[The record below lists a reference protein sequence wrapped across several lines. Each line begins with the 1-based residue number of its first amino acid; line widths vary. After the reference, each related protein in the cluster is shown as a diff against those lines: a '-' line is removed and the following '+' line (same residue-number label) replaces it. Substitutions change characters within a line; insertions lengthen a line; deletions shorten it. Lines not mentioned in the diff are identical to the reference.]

1 MNKTLICAAITTLL
15 WSMASQAHAAPV
27 ADGNADPENT
37 PAPAGANAPAGAGK
51 EASMDVVVVTGV
63 AGAGGRSKVKTSY
76 SITTISEETMR
87 MQAPTSVTDAMKSVP
102 GLWVESSGGDASGN
116 IRARGIPTAGFQAV
130 NMLEDGV
137 PVQHDPYPN
146 SMTVDQVF
154 RLDETIERIEV
165 VRGGPASTFYSSAP
179 AAAIN
184 FIPRA
189 VGDSESGL
197 VKYSIGENHQNR
209 VDFWYGRPLADGWKA
224 YIGGFYRRGHG
235 QRDPGFE
242 TQRGGQIRIGATRD
256 LARGHIS
263 FDFKH
268 LDDTVP
274 YYTGLPMRKVNGKIS
289 AVPGIDPGRGNYQGS
304 ELRDIPLRRYDGS
317 IYHFDAAK
325 GTNAKRNQLTFKID
339 HELGAGWTFNNA
351 VRVSNHLSNRDDVQP
366 QQVYS
371 IATFLAGIKSGT
383 AKFGV
388 TNPQLVLAGN
398 GAAFNPANDLVM
410 TSVSGTDTSTFHEA
424 SNDLQLHRSFQFG
437 DQRHDVT
444 VGYGFSHYKQGTYQI
459 RAQFL
464 MGGTDNAPL
473 VAMVGLNANGQM
485 TTLTDPNG
493 VFKQG
498 TAWTNDHATVDSHAV
513 YLADDWQITKALRID
528 AGVRWERN
536 VTKGVS
542 ERFKQYNLGTY
553 ANQAV
558 MGPSGNFVSFDSPF
572 SKLGWTV
579 GANYQIDSKSGVFAR
594 YTPTFRLPGLNKYI
608 PAVFSRQKQFVET
621 MKLGEVGYKSV
632 SKYLQLFPTAF
643 YTKYDNVTST
653 TTIFDP
659 FTNAPVTQQVF
670 ANSVAYGL
678 ELDGKIMPSSMFD
691 LGFTGAL
698 QHSVYKNYQFATV
711 TPGTTGSLTNTDF
724 SGHQLVRIPK
734 MAYRLVPGVN
744 LMDGLLR
751 LQLTY
756 EHNSERFAD
765 AANTQALPAYTTINL
780 SGSYAITPKLTVY
793 GYVDN
798 VNNSHGLTE
807 GNPRASEVA
816 SVDAAA
822 NVFIARPIF
831 GRTFR
836 AAVKYEF

>member
-1 MNKTLICAAITTLL
+1 VEGDAEQSAVPAA
-15 WSMASQAHAAPV
+15 ASAP
-27 ADGNADPENT
+27 T
-37 PAPAGANAPAGAGK
+37 GASK
-51 EASMDVVVVTGV
+51 EGVMDVVVVTGV

-76 SITTISEETMR
+76 SITTISEEAMR

-116 IRARGIPTAGFQAV
+116 IRARGIPANGFQAV
-130 NMLEDGV
+130 NMLEDGI

-154 RLDETIERIEV
+154 RLDETIDGIEV
-165 VRGGPASTFYSSAP
+165 VRGGPSSIFYSSAP

-189 VGDSESGL
+189 VGDSASGL

-224 YIGGFYRRGHG
+224 YVGGFYRRGHG
-235 QRDPGFE
+235 QRDPGYE
-242 TQRGGQIRIGATRD
+242 TQRGGQIRIGATRE
-256 LARGHIS
+256 LARGHMS

-274 YYTGLPMRKVNGKIS
+274 YYTGLPMQRANGKIT
-289 AVPGIDPGRGNYQGS
+289 AVPGIDPGRGNYQGN
-304 ELRDIPLRRYDGS
+304 EVRDIQLRRYDGS
-317 IYHFDAAK
+317 IYHFDAAD
-325 GTNAKRNQLTFKID
+325 GTNAKRNQLTFKIN
-339 HELGAGWTFNNA
+339 HELGGGWTFNNA
-351 VRVSNHLSNRDDVQP
+351 LRVSNHVSNRDDVQP

-371 IATFLAGIKSGT
+371 IASFLNGIKSGT

-388 TNPQLVLAGN
+388 NNPQLVLARN
-398 GAAFNPANDLVM
+398 GAAFTPSNGLVM
-410 TSVSGTDTSTFHEA
+410 TSVAGTDTATFHEV

-437 DQRHDVT
+437 AQRHDVT
-444 VGYGFSHYKQGTYQI
+444 IGYGFAHYTQGTYQI
-459 RAQFL
+459 RGQFL
-464 MGGTDNAPL
+464 MGATDNAPL
-473 VAMVGLNANGQM
+473 VAMVGLNTKGQM
-485 TTLTDPNG
+485 TTLTDPTG

-498 TAWTNDHATVDSHAV
+498 TSYTNDQATVDSHAV
-513 YLADDWQITKALRID
+513 YVADDWQITKELRLD
-528 AGVRWERN
+528 AGVRWDRN

-542 ERFKQYNLGTY
+542 ERYKNYNLGTY
-553 ANQAV
+553 AAQAV
-558 MGPSGNFVSFDSPF
+558 MGPTGDFVHFDSAF
-572 SKLGWTV
+572 SKVGWTL
-579 GANYQIDSKSGVFAR
+579 GANYQIDSKSGVFVR

-608 PAVFSRQKQFVET
+608 PNYYTRAKQFVET
-621 MKLGEVGYKSV
+621 MKLAEFGYKSV
-632 SKYLQLFPTAF
+632 SKYVQLFPTVF
-643 YTKYDNVTST
+643 HTKYDNVTSN

-670 ANSVAYGL
+670 ANSVAYGI
-678 ELDGKIMPSSMFD
+678 ELDGKITPHPMFD
-691 LGFTGAL
+691 LGFTGTL

-711 TPGTTGSLTNTDF
+711 TPGSTSALTKTDY
-724 SGHQLVRIPK
+724 SGNQLVRIPK
-734 MAYRLVPGVN
+734 MAFRLVPGLK
-744 LMDGLLR
+744 LMDDRLR
-751 LQLTY
+751 LQMSY
-756 EHNSERFAD
+756 ERNGLRFAD

-780 SGSYAITPKLTVY
+780 SGSYAITPSLTVY

-798 VNNSHGLTE
+798 ANDAEGLTE

-836 AAVKYEF
+836 AAVKYDF